1 MKMKKFFIGLGK
13 AALYFGT
20 YFGGQLAVSFG
31 VSIILAIIAMISVMK
46 PDGTYDMTAY
56 VNKFNGMLNDW
67 LYVIMIVSGILTIL
81 AFWIVTLIRKK
92 KFMCEA
98 SLVKFKPSTVAPI
111 VIGGIAF
118 NFAISYLLS
127 LIPFP
132 QSWIDSYEA
141 SSSEVLGNV
150 GVLMWISVVIMAPLV
165 EELTFRGFMYS
176 RLKTGMP
183 KWIAVIITSLVF
195 GVVHGTII
203 WALYTFVFSL
213 ALICILERTKSLWG
227 CILFHMAF
235 NLVGAMMSTWPE
247 MLDNINEWV
256 ILIVTVV
263 LTIGCSVWFML
274 LTKKKKTEEVNN
286 TQISENQMV

>member
-1 MKMKKFFIGLGK
+1 MKKFFIGVGK

-20 YFGGQLAVSFG
+20 YFGGQLIISFG
-31 VSIILAIIAMISVMK
+31 ISIVLAVVAILSVMK
-46 PDGTYDMTAY
+46 PDGTYDMMAY
-56 VNKFNGMLNDW
+56 MNKFNGMFSDW

-81 AFWIVTLIRKK
+81 VFWIVTLIRKK
-92 KFMCEA
+92 KFMREA

-118 NFAISYLLS
+118 NFFISYCMS

-132 QSWIDSYEA
+132 QAWIDSYEA
-141 SSSEVLGNV
+141 SSSELLGGA

-176 RLKTGMP
+176 RLKTGMA
-183 KWIAVIITSLVF
+183 KWIAMVIISLVF
-195 GVVHGTII
+195 GMVHGTII
-203 WALYTFVFSL
+203 WAIYTFVFSL

-235 NLVGAMMSTWPE
+235 NLVGATMSTWPE
-247 MLDNINEWV
+247 MMENINEWV
-256 ILIVTVV
+256 IFIAAIVITV
-263 LTIGCSVWFML
+263 GCFLWFML
-274 LTKKKKTEEVNN
+274 LTKKKKSEVAKETVIEEK
-286 TQISENQMV
+286 QMA